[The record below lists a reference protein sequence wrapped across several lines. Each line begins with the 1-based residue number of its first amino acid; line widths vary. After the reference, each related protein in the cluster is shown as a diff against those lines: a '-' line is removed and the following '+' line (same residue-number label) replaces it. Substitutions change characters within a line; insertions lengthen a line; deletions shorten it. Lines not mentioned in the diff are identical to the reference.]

1 MTGSLVFG
9 AAVLLLVIISVRER
23 IRQRLYR
30 EKDWSFIGE
39 GKASPLSEA
48 LTNLIGVAGGIYLT
62 LVVLTEFLELQLPE
76 LIHLGGISL
85 EPLAAVSIFTALV
98 QPYLQRVLNAWRRL

>member
-9 AAVLLLVIISVRER
+9 AVVLLLIIISVRER
-23 IRQRLYR
+23 IRQRLHR

-39 GKASPLSEA
+39 GKASPLSEE
-48 LTNLIGVAGGIYLT
+48 LTNLIGVA
-62 LVVLTEFLELQLPE
+62 E